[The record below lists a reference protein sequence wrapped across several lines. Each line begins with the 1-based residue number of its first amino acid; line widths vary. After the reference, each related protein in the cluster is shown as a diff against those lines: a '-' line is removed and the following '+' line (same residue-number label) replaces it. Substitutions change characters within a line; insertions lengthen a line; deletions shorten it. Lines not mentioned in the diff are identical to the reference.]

1 MNAFAYHA
9 ESLRG
14 LDGLS
19 RRAQPVPAP
28 GPHQVV
34 VRVRATSL
42 NRRDIMLLEGT
53 YPLPLTADIVPLVDG
68 VGEVIALGDG
78 VTRAALGDRVAG
90 TYFVGWVDGPQTL
103 ALAARQY
110 GANQDGWLAEYIV
123 LEEKSVV
130 HVPAH
135 LTDEEAAALT
145 CAGLVAWSGVA
156 KPIPAGP
163 GDTVLTVGTG
173 VVGLFAVQHAKM
185 LGARVISITSTTD
198 KADRLRKLGADE
210 VVDRATTPD
219 WEHAVQEL
227 TDGLGADHVVDAVGP
242 LTLPKSVAAAAYDA
256 RVTLIGAFPAPADA
270 PQTDVF
276 GGKYLSI
283 RRVAVGSRR
292 DYEAMNATIAAHGM
306 RPVIDSVF
314 PFDRA
319 ADAYRHFVEGDPFGK
334 VVITIP

>member
-1 MNAFAYHA
+1 MNALAYHV

-19 RRAQPVPAP
+19 RRAQEIPVP

-42 NRRDIMLLEGT
+42 NRRDVMLLEGT
-53 YPLPLTADIVPLVDG
+53 YPLPLKADTVPLVDG
-68 VGEVIALGDG
+68 VGEVVALGDG

-90 TYFVGWVDGPQTL
+90 SYFVNWIDGPQSL
-103 ALAARQY
+103 ALAAEQY
-110 GANQDGWLAEYIV
+110 GANFDGWLAEYIV
-123 LEEKSVV
+123 LAEQSVV

-135 LTDEEAAALT
+135 LTDEEAATLT

-156 KPIPAGP
+156 KPVPAGP
-163 GDTVLTVGTG
+163 GETVLTVGTG
-173 VVGLFAVQHAKM
+173 PVGLFAVQHAKM
-185 LGARVISITSTTD
+185 LGARVISITSTAD
-198 KADRLRKLGADE
+198 KAERLRKLGADE
-210 VVDRATTPD
+210 VVDRASTPD

-227 TDGLGADHVVDAVGP
+227 TGGLGADHVIDAVGM

-256 RVTLIGAFPAPADA
+256 RITLIGAKASEVPAAAADI
-270 PQTDVF
+270 F

-283 RRVAVGSRR
+283 RRVAVGSRT
-292 DYEAMNATIAAHGM
+292 DYEAMNATIAEHGL

-319 ADAYRHFVEGDPFGK
+319 ADAYRHFMEGDPFGK
-334 VVITIP
+334 VVITVP